1 MQLLYCLFYFAIIGI
16 LGFFIGRILPKKW
29 FCHDMFPYRGY
40 AFEKNGNVY
49 KRIKIQKWIHKVP
62 DMSKIL
68 PRMMPSKKF
77 SEKMTSEQTLLM
89 IRETCIAEFIH
100 KILAVMGIGC
110 LFVWES
116 PWALLLYILYVVI
129 GNLPFIIIQRY
140 IRPKLIRIHAKL
152 TRTERN
158 NPSVEGIEYASADIK
173 L

>member
-1 MQLLYCLFYFAIIGI
+1 
-16 LGFFIGRILPKKW
+16 
-29 FCHDMFPYRGY
+29 
-40 AFEKNGNVY
+40 
-49 KRIKIQKWIHKVP
+49 
-62 DMSKIL
+62 
-68 PRMMPSKKF
+68 
-77 SEKMTSEQTLLM
+77 M